1 MKEYDVYEHIA
12 TGQRTEPLRVLF
24 TFKWSNFLHLVV
36 PSRMLQLYTIN
47 VLIEQ
52 SSVGAAYVLMANKAQ
67 MTYNRVLNALH
78 QSIQQ
83 PPLSVILDFEI
94 GMCE

>member
-1 MKEYDVYEHIA
+1 
-12 TGQRTEPLRVLF
+12 
-24 TFKWSNFLHLVV
+24 
-36 PSRMLQLYTIN
+36 MLQLYTIN

>member
-67 MTYNRVLNALH
+67 MTYNSFKRITSKYSTTTIECN
-78 QSIQQ
+78 IR
-83 PPLSVILDFEI
+83 F
-94 GMCE
+94 